1 MTMETLYIHTNNK
14 EKLSAIEKLCESLKI
29 TVKEIRNSDLNRTVL
44 DIVASVPIMFNN
56 MTNINGGTVS
66 KVPPLFLMPEVILF
80 NGFNDESLQGFL
92 AAYRKAGIEKVA
104 LKAVVTPYNIT
115 WTLYD
120 LIEHLKE
127 ESAQDP
133 GNR

>member
-1 MTMETLYIHTNNK
+1 MEALYIHTENI
-14 EKLSAIEKLCESLKI
+14 EKRSAINKLCENLGIK
-29 TVKEIRNSDLNRTVL
+29 VKEIGYSDLNRTVL

-56 MTNINGGTVS
+56 KTNINGGTES
-66 KVPPLFLMPEVILF
+66 KVPPLFLMPEFILF

-127 ESAQDP
+127 ERAQDP

>member
-1 MTMETLYIHTNNK
+1 MEALYIHIDNK
-14 EKLSAIEKLCESLKI
+14 EKRSAIEKLCESLNI
-29 TVKEIRNSDLNRTVL
+29 TVKDLSYSDLNRTVL
-44 DIVASVPIMFNN
+44 DIVASVPIVFNN
-56 MTNINGGTVS
+56 KNINGGTVS

-92 AAYRKAGIEKVA
+92 ATYRKAGIEKVA

-127 ESAQDP
+127 ESASDP
-133 GNR
+133 GNRR

>member
-1 MTMETLYIHTNNK
+1 METLYIHTDNK
-14 EKLSAIEKLCESLKI
+14 EKRSAIEKLCEGLKI
-29 TVKEIRNSDLNRTVL
+29 EVKEIGYPDLNRTVL

-56 MTNINGGTVS
+56 KNINGGTVS

-92 AAYRKAGIEKVA
+92 ASYRAAGIEKVA

-120 LIEHLKE
+120 LIEHLKD
-127 ESAQDP
+127 ESANDP
-133 GNR
+133 GNRK

>member
-1 MTMETLYIHTNNK
+1 METLYIHTNNK

-29 TVKEIRNSDLNRTVL
+29 TVKEIRNSDLYRTVL
-44 DIVASVPIMFNN
+44 DIVASVPIMFSNK
-56 MTNINGGTVS
+56 TNINGGTVS
-66 KVPPLFLMPEVILF
+66 KVPPLFLIPEVILF

-120 LIEHLKE
+120 LIEHLQE
-127 ESAQDP
+127 ESDQDP

>member
-1 MTMETLYIHTNNK
+1 MEALYIHIDNI
-14 EKLSAIEKLCESLKI
+14 EKRSAIEKLCESLNI
-29 TVKEIRNSDLNRTVL
+29 TVKDLSYSDLNRTVL

-56 MTNINGGTVS
+56 KTNINGGTVS

-92 AAYRKAGIEKVA
+92 AAYRKVGIEKVT

>member
-1 MTMETLYIHTNNK
+1 METLYIHIDNI
-14 EKLSAIEKLCESLKI
+14 EKRSAIEKLCESLNI
-29 TVKEIRNSDLNRTVL
+29 TVKDLSYSDLNRTVL
-44 DIVASVPIMFNN
+44 DIVASVPIVFNN
-56 MTNINGGTVS
+56 KNINGGTVS

>member
-1 MTMETLYIHTNNK
+1 M
-14 EKLSAIEKLCESLKI
+14 LCESLKI
-29 TVKEIRNSDLNRTVL
+29 DVKSIGYHDLNRTVL
-44 DIVASVPIMFNN
+44 DIIAAQPVMSNN
-56 MTNINGGTVS
+56 KTNINGGTDS

-80 NGFNDESLQGFL
+80 SGFNEGALKGFL
-92 AAYRKAGIEKVA
+92 AAYRQAGIEKVA
-104 LKAVVTPYNIT
+104 LKAVITPYNIT

-133 GNR
+133 HNRK

>member
-1 MTMETLYIHTNNK
+1 MEVLYIHTENIK
-14 EKLSAIEKLCESLKI
+14 KRSAIEKLCENLEIK
-29 TVKEIRNSDLNRTVL
+29 VKEIGYSDLYRTVL

-80 NGFNDESLQGFL
+80 NGFNDESLQSFL
-92 AAYRKAGIEKVA
+92 AAYRKSGIEKVA

-127 ESAQDP
+127 ESASDP
-133 GNR
+133 GNRR

>member
-1 MTMETLYIHTNNK
+1 MEVLYIHTENI
-14 EKLSAIEKLCESLKI
+14 EKRSAINKLCENLEIK
-29 TVKEIRNSDLNRTVL
+29 VKEFGYSDLNRTVL
-44 DIVASVPIMFNN
+44 DIVASVPITFNN
-56 MTNINGGTVS
+56 KTNINGGTES

-92 AAYRKAGIEKVA
+92 AAYRKAGIEKVT

>member
-1 MTMETLYIHTNNK
+1 MEALYIHTENI
-14 EKLSAIEKLCESLKI
+14 EKRSAINKLCENLGIK
-29 TVKEIRNSDLNRTVL
+29 VKEIGYSDLNRTVL

-56 MTNINGGTVS
+56 KTNINGGTES
-66 KVPPLFLMPEVILF
+66 KVPPLFLMPEFILF

>member
-1 MTMETLYIHTNNK
+1 MGIIYLNIINK
-14 EKLSAIEKLCESLKI
+14 EKLSAIKKLCESLKI
-29 TVKEIRNSDLNRTVL
+29 EVKNIGYSDLNRTIL
-44 DIVASVPIMFNN
+44 DIIAAQPVMLNN
-56 MTNINGGTVS
+56 KTNINGGTVS

-127 ESAQDP
+127 ESASDP
-133 GNR
+133 GNRR

>member
-1 MTMETLYIHTNNK
+1 MEVLYIHTENI
-14 EKLSAIEKLCESLKI
+14 EKRSAINKLCENLVIK
-29 TVKEIRNSDLNRTVL
+29 VKEIGYSDLYRTVL

-56 MTNINGGTVS
+56 KTNINGGTVS

-92 AAYRKAGIEKVA
+92 ASYRAAGIEKVA

>member
-1 MTMETLYIHTNNK
+1 MEALYIHTENIK
-14 EKLSAIEKLCESLKI
+14 KRSAIEKLCENLEIK
-29 TVKEIRNSDLNRTVL
+29 VKEIGYSDLYRTVL

-56 MTNINGGTVS
+56 KTNIKGGTVS

>member
-1 MTMETLYIHTNNK
+1 MEALYIHIDNK
-14 EKLSAIEKLCESLKI
+14 EKRSAIEKLCESINI
-29 TVKEIRNSDLNRTVL
+29 TVKDLSYSDLNRTVL
-44 DIVASVPIMFNN
+44 DIVASVPIVFNN
-56 MTNINGGTVS
+56 KNINGGTVS

>member
-56 MTNINGGTVS
+56 KTNINGGTVS

-80 NGFNDESLQGFL
+80 NGFRNSTYQTFS
-92 AAYRKAGIEKVA
+92 R
-104 LKAVVTPYNIT
+104 
-115 WTLYD
+115 
-120 LIEHLKE
+120 
-127 ESAQDP
+127 S
-133 GNR
+133 